1 MILPTTTTISTTTT
15 TTLINGRV
23 SAPGTG
29 VWTED
34 ESKRFRVAMDMF
46 PDGPW
51 SAIANHV
58 GTRTVRQT
66 MTHAQKCRQRLE
78 RHARGLKPAGRKRRN
93 QDAQSKPPPAGTE
106 PSLSGTFAVVE
117 LAQLGAPDKSEA
129 TSTEPSLSGTFA
141 VVELAQLG
149 APDKSELPMD
159 PSNFDWVLQ
168 YLNSPDWI
176 DLELSDE
183 DVQLLDLMEM
193 EP

>member
-1 MILPTTTTISTTTT
+1 MTPPT

-34 ESKRFRVAMDMF
+34 ESKRFRVAMEKF
-46 PDGPW
+46 PNGPW
-51 SAIANHV
+51 CAIADYV

-93 QDAQSKPPPAGTE
+93 QDEQRKPPPVEAE
-106 PSLSGTFAVVE
+106 PSLSGTFSVVE
-117 LAQLGAPDKSEA
+117 LAQFGAANSCD
-129 TSTEPSLSGTFA
+129 
-141 VVELAQLG
+141 AQL
-149 APDKSELPMD
+149 ELPMD
-159 PSNFDWVLQ
+159 PSDFDWVLQ

-176 DLELSDE
+176 DLELSAE
-183 DVQLLDLMEM
+183 YMQSLDLVEM